1 MTPESQIT
9 PRRVWGVR
17 LRLLLAFVA
26 VVLVIVLLAGRGARE
41 SMMYYVTVGELLTMG
56 READAQGVR
65 VTGTVVPGTIDSG
78 PLYVRFKITDGTTA
92 IPVEYRGVV
101 PDAFAAQ
108 REVVVE
114 GSLRADGTFEA
125 NLLIAKCPSKYEA
138 APGGSHPEEIPR
150 SGKRG

>member
-1 MTPESQIT
+1 MTRDSQVT
-9 PRRVWGVR
+9 HRRMWGVR
-17 LRLLLAFVA
+17 LRLLYAFLA

-41 SMMYYVTVGELLTMG
+41 SMVYYVTVGELLAME
-56 READAQGVR
+56 RDAHSQGLR
-65 VTGTVVPGTIDSG
+65 VNGTVVPGTIDRG
-78 PLYVRFKITDGTTA
+78 PLFVRFEITDGTEA

-114 GSLRADGTFEA
+114 GSLRADGTFAA

-138 APGGSHPEEIPR
+138 APGELHPAEIPR
-150 SGKRG
+150 SGKAG